1 MNLFLFCGHCTL
13 YRNWPILDYFRGGG
27 RRSLSSGVQRST
39 EVMPAINPRLTKQS
53 SKESNDGSVSSEGSK
68 WVDQYPS
75 RDSTEYKNFAS
86 AFAVVYKYF

>member
-1 MNLFLFCGHCTL
+1 MVIVHFIVIGLF
-13 YRNWPILDYFRGGG
+13 LDYFRGGG

-39 EVMPAINPRLTKQS
+39 EVMPAINPRLTKQG

-75 RDSTEYKNFAS
+75 RDSTEYNIFAS
-86 AFAVVYKYF
+86 ASAVVYQYV

>member
-1 MNLFLFCGHCTL
+1 MVIVHFIVIGLF
-13 YRNWPILDYFRGGG
+13 LDYFRGGG

-39 EVMPAINPRLTKQS
+39 EVMPAINPRLTKQG

-68 WVDQYPS
+68 WVDQVDPS
-75 RDSTEYKNFAS
+75 RDSTEYNIFAS